1 LLTVDDLVTA
11 IADLDPADAPAVLAA
26 VAARLAK
33 ARSIEALPQPEPAA
47 SDDTNLTIE
56 QAAKHICR
64 STKWIYRHR
73 EQLPFVRKLGPRSY
87 IISKNALDRWLARGP
102 C

>member
-1 LLTVDDLVTA
+1 LLTIADLITA

-26 VAARLAK
+26 VAARLAE
-33 ARSIEALPQPEPAA
+33 ARPTLVPAAAAPA
-47 SDDTNLTIE
+47 SDDTNLSIE
-56 QAAKHICR
+56 EAADRIRR

-73 EQLPFVRKLGPRSY
+73 AQLPFVRKLGPRSY
-87 IISKNALDRWLARGP
+87 IISKNALDRWLARRP